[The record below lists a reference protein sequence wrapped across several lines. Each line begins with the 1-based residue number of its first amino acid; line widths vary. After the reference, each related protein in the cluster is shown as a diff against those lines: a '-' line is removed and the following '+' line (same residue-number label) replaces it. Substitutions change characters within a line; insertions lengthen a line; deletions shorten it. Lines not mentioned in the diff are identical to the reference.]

1 MAPEFV
7 SERLMSL
14 LERRSYAALRE
25 AFADM
30 NVVDVAQFVET
41 LPTEQAVVAFRT
53 LPKDMEAEVFA
64 EFDADMQRRIIESVT
79 DRELADIVDDLWVD
93 DAVDMLEEMPAHL
106 ARRVLSNAS
115 PESRS
120 LINHFLLY
128 PDNSAGSIM
137 TAEFTDLR
145 ADMTVEEAINHL
157 RAVGE
162 NRETIYTCYV
172 IDALGRLEGV
182 VSVKDLLLSH
192 DAEVVQDIMS
202 PDVIS
207 VFTTSNREEAA
218 RLVAK
223 YDLISLPV
231 MDAERHLVGIIT
243 VDDALDVLREETTE
257 DFEKMAAIKPSE
269 RPYLKTGVATLARNR
284 LPWLLI
290 LMLSGMLTGTIL
302 GFYEPV
308 YAALPVLVTF
318 IPMLTGTGGNAGSQA
333 STMVIRGIALGEIG
347 TGDALKV
354 VWKEARV
361 SILVGAALAA
371 MNYVRL
377 VAANPGNGLAQP
389 VPLVVSLAQFGA
401 IVVAQTIGG
410 LLPIAASA
418 VRVDPAVMST
428 PLITTITDALTL
440 ILYFSVAASMLF

>member
-1 MAPEFV
+1 MAPQFLTE
-7 SERLMSL
+7 SATERLASL
-14 LERRSYAALRE
+14 LGSRSYAALRE

-30 NVVDVAQFVET
+30 NVVDIAQFIET
-41 LPTEQAVVAFRT
+41 LPAEQALVAFRT

-64 EFDADMQRRIIESVT
+64 EFNADTQRRIIESVT

-106 ARRVLSNAS
+106 VKRVLSSAS

-120 LINHFLLY
+120 LINQFLLY
-128 PDNSAGSIM
+128 PDDSAGSIM

-145 ADMTVEEAINHL
+145 ADMTVEEAIDHL

-182 VSVKDLLLSH
+182 VSVKNLLLSH
-192 DAEVVQDIMS
+192 DAEIVQDIMS

-207 VFTTSNREEAA
+207 VFTTSGREEAA

-231 MDAERHLVGIIT
+231 VDAERHLVGIIT

-257 DFEKMAAIKPSE
+257 DFEKMAAITPSE
-269 RPYLKTGVATLARNR
+269 HPYLKTSIATHARNR

-290 LMLSGMLTGTIL
+290 LMLTGMLTGTIL

-308 YAALPVLVTF
+308 YAAGHP
-318 IPMLTGTGGNAGSQA
+318 
-333 STMVIRGIALGEIG
+333 
-347 TGDALKV
+347 
-354 VWKEARV
+354 AR
-361 SILVGAALAA
+361 
-371 MNYVRL
+371 
-377 VAANPGNGLAQP
+377 
-389 VPLVVSLAQFGA
+389 
-401 IVVAQTIGG
+401 TWW
-410 LLPIAASA
+410 
-418 VRVDPAVMST
+418 T
-428 PLITTITDALTL
+428 
-440 ILYFSVAASMLF
+440 

>member
-1 MAPEFV
+1 
-7 SERLMSL
+7 
-14 LERRSYAALRE
+14 
-25 AFADM
+25 
-30 NVVDVAQFVET
+30 
-41 LPTEQAVVAFRT
+41 
-53 LPKDMEAEVFA
+53 
-64 EFDADMQRRIIESVT
+64 
-79 DRELADIVDDLWVD
+79 
-93 DAVDMLEEMPAHL
+93 
-106 ARRVLSNAS
+106 
-115 PESRS
+115 
-120 LINHFLLY
+120 LLY
-128 PDNSAGSIM
+128 PDDSAGSIM

-145 ADMTVEEAINHL
+145 ADMTVGEAIDHL

-192 DAEVVQDIMS
+192 DAEIVQEIMS

-207 VFTTSNREEAA
+207 VFTTSGREEAA
-218 RLVAK
+218 QLVAK

-231 MDAERHLVGIIT
+231 MDAERHLVGIVTI
-243 VDDALDVLREETTE
+243 DDAMDAMQEEATE
-257 DFEKMAAIKPSE
+257 DFEKMAAITPSE
-269 RPYLKTGVATLARNR
+269 RPYLKTGIATLARNR
-284 LPWLLI
+284 LPWLLL

-308 YAALPVLVTF
+308 YAAVPVLVTF

-333 STMVIRGIALGEIG
+333 STMVIRGIALGEID

-361 SILVGAALAA
+361 SVVVGAALAT

-377 VAANPGNGLAQP
+377 TVTHPDGGFVQL

-401 IVVAQTIGG
+401 IVVAQTLGG

-418 VRVDPAVMST
+418 LRVDPAIMAA
-428 PLITTITDALTL
+428 PLITSIADALTL
-440 ILYFSVAASMLF
+440 VLYFSVAASMLF

>member
-1 MAPEFV
+1 MASEF
-7 SERLMSL
+7 SAERLAPL
-14 LERRSYAALRE
+14 LNRRSYAALRE

-30 NVVDVAQFVET
+30 NVVDIAQFVET
-41 LPTEQAVVAFRT
+41 LPPEQALVAFRT

-64 EFDADMQRRIIESVT
+64 EFDADTQRRIIESVS

-106 ARRVLSNAS
+106 VKRVLSSAS
-115 PESRS
+115 PESRT

-145 ADMTVEEAINHL
+145 ADMTVGEAIDHL

-192 DAEVVQDIMS
+192 DAEIVRDVMS

-207 VFTTSNREEAA
+207 VFTTSGREEAA

-257 DFEKMAAIKPSE
+257 DFEKMAAITPSE
-269 RPYLKTGVATLARNR
+269 RPYLKTGIATLARNR

-290 LMLSGMLTGTIL
+290 LMLSGMLTGSIL
-302 GFYEPV
+302 GVYEPV
-308 YAALPVLVTF
+308 YAAIPVLVTF

-347 TGDALKV
+347 AGDALKV

-371 MNYVRL
+371 MNYARL
-377 VAANPGNGLAQP
+377 VLTHSGEGLI
-389 VPLVVSLAQFGA
+389 PLVVSLAQFGA
-401 IVVAQTIGG
+401 IVVAQTLGG
-410 LLPIAASA
+410 LLPIAANA
-418 VRVDPAVMST
+418 LRVDPAIMAA
-428 PLITTITDALTL
+428 PIITSVADALAL
-440 ILYFSVAASMLF
+440 ALYFSVAASMLF